1 MSDAKRDAKRVVNTA
16 ATRTTAEHAR
26 LADADAGRAA
36 WRRFGTFL
44 ADRQWGTVRED
55 YSAEGAAWDSFPHDH
70 ARSRA
75 YRWGE
80 DGLAGFCDREQLLC
94 LSVALWNGRDP
105 ILKERLFGLT
115 NSQGNHGEDVKE
127 LYWFLDALPSGAL
140 ARMLYKYPQRR
151 FPYDELV
158 RVNAS
163 RSKLEREFELLDTGV
178 LDDDYYFDVEVE
190 YAKAAPD
197 DILMTVTI
205 TNRAP
210 ERASIH
216 VLPTIVWRNTWTWTG
231 STERPVL
238 RADGKDVLVQRSGWA
253 PMRARFD
260 GSPELLF
267 CENDTNIERLFGK
280 PRDGRTFK
288 DGIGDFVIS
297 GSQQCVAS
305 SRSGTKMSAHHVFD
319 IPAGKSV
326 TVRMRLHPDG
336 SADAF
341 KDFDGVRAARAKDA
355 DDYYGAVQHGI
366 DDAELRLIQR
376 QAWAGLLWSQQAYHF
391 DVARWLDGDPGLP
404 PPPDVR
410 RKGRNAEWR
419 HLENDG
425 VYLMPDSWEY
435 PWYAAWDLAFHCA
448 ALAPID
454 PVESKRQ
461 LLQLLGEGSMHS
473 SGQVPAYEWAL
484 SDVNPPVHAWAVLR
498 ILECDRAAGRADDL
512 DFLRSAF
519 HRLLLNFTWWVN
531 RKDMDGRNLFAGGF
545 LGLDNVGVFDRSADL
560 PAGATLQQADGTG
573 WMGMFALNMMR
584 LSVELSLHEPA
595 YQDMAIKFFDH
606 FLEIAG
612 AMADFA
618 GTGTGLWDETDRFY
632 YDRLRFEDGSVLVMR
647 LQSVVGLL
655 PMTAVSVMDPRRIAL
670 APVFAAHIERVFAT
684 HPDLAKL
691 VSHWNVG
698 GSGDLR
704 LFSLLRGHRM
714 KCLLSRML
722 DEKQFLSPFGVRS
735 MSRTLEDNP
744 FVFWNGG
751 KTMDVRYSPS
761 ESITT
766 TFGGNSNWRGP
777 IWMPVNFLFIES
789 LQQFHSYYGDEF
801 KIECPVGS
809 GRMVTLADA
818 GREVANRLLQLFR
831 KDAAGK
837 RPCLGEHSKLQND
850 PHFNDKLL
858 FHEYFDG
865 NTGRGCGASHQTG
878 WTAMVVWLIG
888 QLGRRGAAS

>member
-1 MSDAKRDAKRVVNTA
+1 MSEATAHGKRVA
-16 ATRTTAEHAR
+16 DATSTSRTAEHAR

-36 WRRFGTFL
+36 WRRFGPFL
-44 ADRQWGTVRED
+44 SDRQWGTVRED
-55 YSAEGAAWDSFPHDH
+55 YSADGAAWDSFPHEH

-94 LSVALWNGRDP
+94 LSLALWNGRDP

-115 NSQGNHGEDVKE
+115 NGQGNHGEDVKE

-158 RVNAS
+158 RVNAA
-163 RSKLEREFELLDTGV
+163 RSKLEREFEILDTGV
-178 LDDDYYFDVEVE
+178 FDDDRYFDVEVE

-205 TNRAP
+205 TNRSPEAAP
-210 ERASIH
+210 IH
-216 VLPTIVWRNTWTWTG
+216 VLPTIVWRNTWSWTG
-231 STERPVL
+231 ATERPVL
-238 RADGKDVLVQRSGWA
+238 RADGKDVLVQREGWSA
-253 PMRARFD
+253 MRARFD
-260 GSPELLF
+260 GAPQLLF
-267 CENDTNIERLFGK
+267 CENDTNTERLFGK

-288 DGIGDFVIS
+288 DGINDCVIS
-297 GSQQCVAS
+297 GAQHCVAAS
-305 SRSGTKMSAHHVFD
+305 HTGTKMSAHYVFEV
-319 IPAGKSV
+319 PAGASV
-326 TVRMRLHPDG
+326 TVRMRLVPDG
-336 SADAF
+336 SAAAF
-341 KDFDGVRAARAKDA
+341 NDFDAVRAARAKDA
-355 DDYYGAVQHGI
+355 DEFFGSCQIGI

-376 QAWAGLLWSQQAYHF
+376 QAWAGLLWSQQVYHF
-391 DVARWLDGDPGLP
+391 DVARWIDGDRGMP
-404 PPPDVR
+404 PPPPNR
-410 RKGRNAEWR
+410 RLGRNAEWR

-473 SGQVPAYEWAL
+473 SGQMPAYEWAFG
-484 SDVNPPVHAWAVLR
+484 DVNPPVHAWAVLR

-512 DFLRSAF
+512 DFLRRAF

-531 RKDMDGRNLFAGGF
+531 RKDRDGRNLFAGGF

-560 PAGATLQQADGTG
+560 PKGATLQQADGTG

-584 LSVELSLHEPA
+584 LSTELAIHEPV

-618 GTGTGLWDETDRFY
+618 GTGVGLWDEQDKFY
-632 YDRLRFEDGSVLVMR
+632 YDRLRFEDGSTQVLRV
-647 LQSVVGLL
+647 QSVVGLL
-655 PMTAVSVMDPRRIAL
+655 PMTAVSVMHPSRIAQL
-670 APVFAAHIERVFAT
+670 PVFSAHIERVFAT
-684 HPDLAKL
+684 HSDLAKL

-714 KCLLSRML
+714 KCLLKRML
-722 DEKQFLSPFGVRS
+722 NEQEFLSPYGVRS
-735 MSRTLEDNP
+735 MSRALEDNP
-744 FVFWNGG
+744 FVFWHDG
-751 KTMDVRYSPS
+751 KSMDVRYSS
-761 ESITT
+761 GESITA

-777 IWMPVNFLFIES
+777 IWMPVNYLFIES
-789 LQQFHSYYGDEF
+789 LKQFHAYYGDEF

-809 GRMVTLADA
+809 GKLVTLDEA
-818 GREVANRLLQLFR
+818 GREVARRLLLLFR
-831 KDAAGK
+831 RDASGT
-837 RPCLGEHSKLQND
+837 RPCLAEHPKLQGD

-878 WTAMVVWLIG
+878 WTAMVVWLVG
-888 QLGRRGAAS
+888 QLSRRGVAL